1 MSVTEFVKNLQA
13 NNSAFGKKSASL
25 LEGKD
30 FPTTR
35 DEYWKYTRLRKLTK
49 NEFTQ
54 SGKDFSSDL
63 SGVWKEDYSNRLV
76 IVNGKI
82 DESASKY
89 DLSISKGIQ
98 SIEGEIKENDNI
110 NAGDDQ
116 IFSMISK
123 AYAEDALVIDFN
135 NQKERDLLQIVFV
148 NTRNSAIANTLIK
161 IKASKNA
168 NARIICNYISEG
180 AGVGF
185 TNTYFNLEAD
195 ENSNIE
201 LVNLQAEE
209 AGTFHIQSVNGT
221 QEKDSKISVWNFSSG
236 ADLIRNNVN
245 IRQNGKGCDTHVN
258 GMYYGEEKQH
268 IDNHIFID
276 HASEDCES
284 NELFKGVMN
293 GQSTGV
299 FNGRVIVRKDSQRIN
314 AYQQNS
320 NILLSEK
327 ATINSKPELEIY
339 ADDVKCS
346 HGSVTGQLDAKAL
359 FYLKARGISE
369 ERAKKM
375 LVSSF
380 LEEVI
385 ETLPEDELKNYV
397 VSQMVSR
404 IQLLD
409 HE

>member
-1 MSVTEFVKNLQA
+1 MSVAEFVKNLRP
-13 NNSAFGKKSASL
+13 NNSDFGMKSKAL

-49 NEFTQ
+49 NEFSQVET
-54 SGKDFSSDL
+54 GFSSDL
-63 SGVWKEDYSNRLV
+63 SAHWNEEYQNRIV
-76 IVNGKI
+76 IVNGKV
-82 DESASKY
+82 DASLSNHS
-89 DLSISKGIQ
+89 LSIEAGIE
-98 SIEGEIKENDNI
+98 SVSAIPGKDEIND
-110 NAGDDQ
+110 GDDQ
-116 IFSMISK
+116 IFSMIGK
-123 AYAEDALVIDFN
+123 AYAEDGISIELI
-135 NQKERDLLQIVFV
+135 NQKDRDLVQIIFV
-148 NTRNSAIANTLIK
+148 NTQNGSIANSLIK

-168 NARIICNYISEG
+168 NARVICNYISEG
-180 AGVGF
+180 SGVGF
-185 TNTYFNLEAD
+185 TNTYFNLNTE
-195 ENSNIE
+195 ENANLE

-209 AGTFHIQSVNGT
+209 QNCFHIQSINGE
-221 QEKDSKISVWNFSSG
+221 QAANSKISVWNFSSG

-245 IRQNGKGCDTHVN
+245 IRQNGKNCDTHVN
-258 GMYYGEEKQH
+258 GMYYGDVKQH
-268 IDNHIFID
+268 IDNHVFID

-314 AYQQNS
+314 AYQQNA
-320 NILLSEK
+320 NILLSER

-346 HGSVTGQLDAKAL
+346 HGSVTGQLDENAL
-359 FYLKARGISE
+359 FYLKARGIAE
-369 ERAKKM
+369 DKARKM

-385 ETLPEDELKNYV
+385 ETLPSEDLKEYV
-397 VSQMVSR
+397 VGQMAGK
-404 IQLLD
+404 ITLLD